1 MITIKLSWNETIALP
16 ENIKAAD
23 AAMLMQLLTQCVRVS
38 RCYGSKSQET
48 IDYVEPLEVTIKRL
62 NTAPIGREQAE
73 AQMKIIEAAFVAAAE
88 IEASLA

>member
-16 ENIKAAD
+16 EGIKAAD

-48 IDYVEPLEVTIKRL
+48 IDYVEPLD
-62 NTAPIGREQAE
+62 REQAE
-73 AQMKIIEAAFVAAAE
+73 AQMKIIEAAFVAAKE